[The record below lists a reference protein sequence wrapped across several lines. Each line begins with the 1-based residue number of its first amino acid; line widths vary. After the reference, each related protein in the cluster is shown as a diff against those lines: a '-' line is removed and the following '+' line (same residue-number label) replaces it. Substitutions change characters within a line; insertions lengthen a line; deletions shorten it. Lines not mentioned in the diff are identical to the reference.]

1 MEIQVLGQLV
11 EGIYQ
16 LFLVGVLNLQQD
28 VPPQACGR
36 QCAGVLCLCSIR
48 GLVGVRTSVSSTAF
62 AVVGLPSLSSSKRD
76 PEYSCRQ
83 LISEQEASCSIRLG
97 EFNKYFFTG
106 KQSKLLFKL
115 LPGITLLVLNSL

>member
-1 MEIQVLGQLV
+1 MV
-11 EGIYQ
+11 EGTYQ
-16 LFLVGVLNLQQD
+16 LFLVGVQNLQQD

-36 QCAGVLCLCSIR
+36 QRAEVLCLCSIR

-62 AVVGLPSLSSSKRD
+62 AVVGLLPLSSSKRD

-97 EFNKYFFTG
+97 EFNKYFFTS